1 MFGTCFYLP
10 LSSTNNPAIPT
21 NDLPLDLS
29 CKPKG
34 CKRNSNNPFY
44 TSELPK
50 SSKNNSQT
58 KVTSTREALA
68 CTPVL
73 PASLLQLAKTKDT
86 LAKLVSA
93 DNENAELRVV
103 SSAAETDSNKNLF
116 LQEKKMSPAVSLTLP
131 ATENNQ
137 PKRSRDRAL
146 LPCQVC
152 GKSFDRPSLLKRHI
166 RTHTGEKPH
175 VCDVCGKGFS
185 TSSSLNTHRRIHSG
199 EKPHQCPVCGKRFTA
214 SSNLYYHRMTH
225 VKEKPHKCTM
235 CQKSFPTPGD
245 LKSHMYVHNG
255 SWPFQCNICN
265 RGFSKQTNLRNH
277 LFLHTGKKPHNC
289 SQCGK
294 CFALAC
300 NLRAHMRTHSE
311 TDSCHPDTNADQM
324 SIISAVQEPIVQS
337 QQGISFSER
346 KPEIE
351 NRLGLLIPTPCL
363 ADHIL
368 FWQTIQQQLT
378 TKILLQQQQQVQT
391 QDLHFITSPFCRSKK
406 LSK

>member
-1 MFGTCFYLP
+1 MLIYFTV
-10 LSSTNNPAIPT
+10 
-21 NDLPLDLS
+21 DLPLDLS

-68 CTPVL
+68 CTAPVL

-166 RTHTGEKPH
+166 RTHTGA
-175 VCDVCGKGFS
+175 G
-185 TSSSLNTHRRIHSG
+185 LI
-199 EKPHQCPVCGKRFTA
+199 
-214 SSNLYYHRMTH
+214 
-225 VKEKPHKCTM
+225 
-235 CQKSFPTPGD
+235 QKT
-245 LKSHMYVHNG
+245 KM
-255 SWPFQCNICN
+255 
-265 RGFSKQTNLRNH
+265 
-277 LFLHTGKKPHNC
+277 
-289 SQCGK
+289 
-294 CFALAC
+294 
-300 NLRAHMRTHSE
+300 
-311 TDSCHPDTNADQM
+311 
-324 SIISAVQEPIVQS
+324 IIV
-337 QQGISFSER
+337 
-346 KPEIE
+346 
-351 NRLGLLIPTPCL
+351 
-363 ADHIL
+363 
-368 FWQTIQQQLT
+368 
-378 TKILLQQQQQVQT
+378 
-391 QDLHFITSPFCRSKK
+391 
-406 LSK
+406 